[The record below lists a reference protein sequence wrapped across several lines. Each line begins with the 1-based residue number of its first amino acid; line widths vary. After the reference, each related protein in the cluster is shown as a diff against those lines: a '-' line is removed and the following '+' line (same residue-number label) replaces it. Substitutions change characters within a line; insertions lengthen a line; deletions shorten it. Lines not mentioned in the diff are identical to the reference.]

1 MSESLRE
8 ARQVAFDA
16 HRHGYF
22 EVSMTIRAL
31 VAEVESLPG
40 RFADLVEGLSEVY
53 TREGVHIWLTGRHR
67 LLDQRAPLDVIREPG
82 GLERVEAL
90 LDQLLSGAHV

>member
-1 MSESLRE
+1 VNLSESDGNERN
-8 ARQVAFDA
+8 AA
-16 HRHGYF
+16 
-22 EVSMTIRAL
+22 STC
-31 VAEVESLPG
+31 G
-40 RFADLVEGLSEVY
+40 RVADLIEGLGELY

-90 LDQLLSGAHV
+90 LDQLRSGAHG